1 MKEELFSI
9 VDLGIGG
16 VWFLLL
22 LFIGYYRKSN
32 KQALSHYTYFM
43 PNLLFKL
50 LFGLLFA
57 AIYVFYYGGGDTTAY
72 WEGAVKLNNLF
83 WDNPPAYFTELFTT
97 PSSGSQFERF
107 NLRTGYPPSWI
118 YKEPESWFVCKIA
131 SIFTFF
137 TFNSYLAIT
146 FIFGYISAL
155 ASWRLF
161 ELVRSFN
168 FLSDFQAAASTLF
181 IPTVAVWCSGISKD
195 TIILVGLFFLLYHV
209 FAIFSNERKLTTWG
223 VIVSVFYMFILYH
236 IRPFML
242 IAIFPPLFLAFG
254 TGIVRKFSDSVLLV
268 FLFRGFIIFTGLLA
282 IFIYFQTKG
291 SLGALEPESYLE
303 EAAIIQ
309 QDFAKNHLY
318 TGKRYDLGITDYSLA
333 GMLRAAP
340 AAVIAAFYR
349 PFIWESNSAFLLVSG
364 LESALLMWLTIKF
377 LFFNGGLF
385 RKINQIRKNEFLTF
399 AVLFAIFFGFS
410 VGFTAILFGVL
421 VRFKAPILPFLFVL
435 LLSKRPA
442 DVRDTNNGDNHAP
455 IESVV

>member
-1 MKEELFSI
+1 MKEELFGI
-9 VDLGIGG
+9 VDIGIGA

-22 LFIGYYRKSN
+22 LFIGYYRKSS
-32 KQALSHYTYFM
+32 KPDLPHYTYFM

-50 LFGLLFA
+50 VFGLLFA

-83 WDNPPAYFTELFTT
+83 WDNPSAYFTELFTT
-97 PSSGSQFERF
+97 PESGSQFERF
-107 NLRTGYPPSWI
+107 NLKTGYPPSWI
-118 YKEPESWFVCKIA
+118 YREPESWFVCKVA

-137 TFNSYLAIT
+137 TFNSYLAMT
-146 FIFGYISAL
+146 FIFGYASAM

-168 FLSDFQAAASTLF
+168 FLSDFHAAAATLF

-209 FAIFSNERKLTTWG
+209 FAIFSKDRKFTLWG
-223 VIVSVFYMFILYH
+223 MLVSVFYVFILYH
-236 IRPFML
+236 VRPFML

-254 TGIVRKFSDSVLLV
+254 TGIVRKFSDSVMLIFV
-268 FLFRGFIIFTGLLA
+268 FRILIVFAGLLA
-282 IFIYFQTKG
+282 VFIYFQTKG

-309 QDFAKNHLY
+309 QDFAQNQLY
-318 TGKRYDLGITDYSLA
+318 TGKRYDLGITDYSLG
-333 GMLRAAP
+333 GMLGAAP
-340 AAVIAAFYR
+340 AAIIAAFYR

-399 AVLFAIFFGFS
+399 AVLFTLFFGFS

-421 VRFKAPILPFLFVL
+421 VRFKAPILPFLFIL
-435 LLSKRPA
+435 LLSKKA
-442 DVRDTNNGDNHAP
+442 AGKDEKNNGDCIAP
-455 IESVV
+455 IESIV